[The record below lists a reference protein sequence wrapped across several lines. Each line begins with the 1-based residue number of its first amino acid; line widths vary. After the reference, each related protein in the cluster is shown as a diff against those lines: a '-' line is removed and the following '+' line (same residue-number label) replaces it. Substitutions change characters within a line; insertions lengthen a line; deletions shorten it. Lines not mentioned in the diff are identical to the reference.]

1 MSADKN
7 RLKVFLSYSHSDWEW
22 VERLLAHLS
31 QAESKGLIE
40 YWSDQEIQPGEDI
53 ERKIKKSIAEAKV
66 FVIFANP
73 DYMASSFLTEFEL
86 PLIKKALK
94 AKTLILPVR
103 VKPIASATINGFDD
117 YKWVNEEAISLLS
130 PRKQEELIIELAAKI
145 NAAILDHKQ
154 KIEAGSSQVLA
165 SAIGGAIFGNLLL
178 PGMMGALLGGVLG
191 GAVGK
196 ASRG

>member
-31 QAESKGLIE
+31 QAESKGLVE
-40 YWSDQEIQPGEDI
+40 YQNYQEVNSITRLKKDI
-53 ERKIKKSIAEAKV
+53 KSSIDESKV
-66 FVIFANP
+66 FVIFASP
-73 DYMASSFLTEFEL
+73 DYMASSLLTEFEL

-94 AKTLILPVR
+94 AKTLILPVK
-103 VKPIASATINGFDD
+103 VNPIENTTIAGLGD
-117 YKWVNEEAISLLS
+117 YQWINDQAISLLS
-130 PRKQEELIIELAAKI
+130 PRKQEELIIELAGKI

-154 KIEAGSSQVLA
+154 KLESGSSQVLA

-178 PGMMGALLGGVLG
+178 PGMMGALLGGYWAAL
-191 GAVGK
+191 
-196 ASRG
+196 